1 MSNGLYAPNQGV
13 FPKYAGGMYTH
24 DDTTHIISRGLVID
38 EDIPRIFNPPEIVI
52 IDIIAP
58 D

>member
-1 MSNGLYAPNQGV
+1 
-13 FPKYAGGMYTH
+13 MYTH

-52 IDIIAP
+52 IDVVAP